1 MFINA
6 SIAVKHLYSSISCE
20 INDCES
26 VCYLEILEY
35 DNILLNTDKISE
47 TVLETEH

>member
-1 MFINA
+1 MGIHA

-26 VCYLEILEY
+26 VSVTWKY
-35 DNILLNTDKISE
+35 
-47 TVLETEH
+47 